1 MLTQEQI
8 DFYNE
13 NGYLGV
19 ENVLSEEEVADLR
32 RTTAEFVEKSRE
44 VTDHTDVFDLEPGHT
59 PANPRVRRI
68 KNPVLHH
75 IVYDRT
81 LRHDRIL
88 DIVEQLIGP
97 GVSHNG
103 HKLNMKYPEF
113 GSPVEWHQD
122 WAFYPYTNDDLLA
135 VGVAIDDMSLENG
148 CLMVV
153 PGSHKGPTYDHHQNG
168 VFVGAVTDPNFSSDN
183 AVPVQVKAGG
193 ISIHHVRTLHGSA
206 PNNSSKPRRLLL
218 LQYCALDAWPI
229 AGTTWDV
236 FKSFVLRGEATNQ
249 PRVVPAPIRIPQPY
263 AEKTG
268 SIYEVQTLLDNP
280 IFAEKKAQ

>member
-8 DFYNE
+8 DFYHE

-19 ENVLSEEEVADLR
+19 ENVLSAEEVADLR
-32 RTTAEFVEKSRE
+32 RTTDEFVEKSRE
-44 VTDHTDVFDLEPGHT
+44 VTEHTDVFDLEPGHT
-59 PANPRVRRI
+59 SETPRVRRI
-68 KNPVLHH
+68 KNPVMHH
-75 IVYDRT
+75 IVYDQT

-88 DIVEQLIGP
+88 DIVEQLVGP

-153 PGSHKGPTYDHHQNG
+153 PGSHKDRPMTITKM
-168 VFVGAVTDPNFSSDN
+168 VSLS
-183 AVPVQVKAGG
+183 
-193 ISIHHVRTLHGSA
+193 VR
-206 PNNSSKPRRLLL
+206 
-218 LQYCALDAWPI
+218 
-229 AGTTWDV
+229 
-236 FKSFVLRGEATNQ
+236 
-249 PRVVPAPIRIPQPY
+249 
-263 AEKTG
+263 
-268 SIYEVQTLLDNP
+268 
-280 IFAEKKAQ
+280 

>member
-19 ENVLSEEEVADLR
+19 ENVLSAEEVADLQ
-32 RTTAEFVEKSRE
+32 RTTDEFVEKSRE
-44 VTDHTDVFDLEPGHT
+44 VTEHTDVFDLEPGHT
-59 PANPRVRRI
+59 PQNPRVRRI

-88 DIVEQLIGP
+88 NIVEQLIGP

-206 PNNSSKPRRLLL
+206 PNSSSNPRRLLL

-280 IFAEKKAQ
+280 IFAQQKAK